1 MKKIQE
7 ISDYRVLGY
16 SEKDKDELSDR
27 ETEFSA
33 KPKKLGFNNILKL
46 GAKLTPFKIP
56 DNDETDKMIEDRIV
70 YLRRNIAKNIKT
82 FQKCQIQLLQVRV
95 RV

>member
-27 ETEFSA
+27 ETAFSA
-33 KPKKLGFNNILKL
+33 KPKKLGFNDILKL

-56 DNDETDKMIEDRIV
+56 DNGETYKMIEDVKKRQQEIKDTAKVDWNDPNLRIPM
-70 YLRRNIAKNIKT
+70 NI
-82 FQKCQIQLLQVRV
+82 
-95 RV
+95 